1 MKRLF
6 LVFVT
11 IVFASCS
18 FDNKT
23 GIWKDASNTSLES
36 QTTKSITEN
45 KSGTRYEDIFIKN
58 QTFNEEKEINNSS
71 NIELT
76 VPVKITNW
84 LEQYA
89 IPTNNISNFSYN
101 DNKVLLLKS
110 RKLSKLSS
118 NKDFSNKKI
127 IFYKNNLIS
136 HDHKGTIFIYSLNS
150 NRKIFEYNFYKKNFK
165 NFNKEINL
173 IVNENILYA
182 ADNLGYLYALDLD
195 KKSIIW
201 AKNYGI
207 PFRSNLKYANN
218 QIFAANQD
226 NVIFSV
232 NLNTGDKN
240 WQYQTSLTFLKSD
253 FKNNFALDLI
263 NNNLFFLNTSGELY
277 SINYLTQNINWV
289 LNFKTTSLTGDTELF
304 LSHPIVIK
312 NNNLIITTEKAVI
325 SYDTL
330 TASRNWNLS
339 VEPIFKPIITANYT
353 YVISKND
360 LLICIDNINGN
371 VVWSQNIFKNT
382 KNKKIKKKFEAVADF
397 KIVNSKINVYSKN
410 GYLLSFNYSNG
421 NLIYLSRISKSGISS
436 EIVFLNDN
444 MLLIDTNNKLLKFN

>member
-1 MKRLF
+1 MKGLL
-6 LVFVT
+6 LVFIIVT
-11 IVFASCS
+11 LTSCS

-207 PFRSNLKYANN
+207 PFRSNLKLANN
-218 QIFAANQD
+218 QIFLANQD
-226 NVIFSV
+226 NVIYSI
-232 NLNTGDKN
+232 NPKTGEKN
-240 WQYQTSLTFLKSD
+240 WQFATSLTFLKSD
-253 FKNNFALDLI
+253 FENNFALDSV
-263 NNNLFFLNTSGELY
+263 NKNLFFLNTSGELY
-277 SINYLTQNINWV
+277 SINYLKKKINWI
-289 LNFKTTSLTGDTELF
+289 LNFKNSSSAGDTELF
-304 LSHPIVIK
+304 LSQPLVIK
-312 NNNLIITTEKAVI
+312 NDNLIVTTKKSI
-325 SYDTL
+325 LSYNTL
-330 TASRNWNLS
+330 TASKNWNFS
-339 VEPIFKPIITANYT
+339 SEPIFKPIITLNNT
-353 YVISKND
+353 YAILTKD
-360 LLICIDNINGN
+360 LLICLDNASGN
-371 VVWSQNIFKNT
+371 VIWSKKIFK
-382 KNKKIKKKFEAVADF
+382 KIENKKIKKKFGHIADF
-397 KIVNSKINVYSKN
+397 KIVNSQITIYSKN
-410 GYLLSFNYSNG
+410 GYQMSFNPSNG
-421 NLIYLSRISKSGISS
+421 DLISSDRINKSGIAS
-436 EIVFLNDN
+436 EVFFLDDK
-444 MLLIDTNNKLLKFN
+444 MLFVDHKNKLLKFN

>member
-165 NFNKEINL
+165 NFNKVINL
-173 IVNENILYA
+173 IINENVLYA
-182 ADNLGYLYALDLD
+182 ADNLGYIYALNLD
-195 KKSIIW
+195 DNSIIW

-207 PFRSNLKYANN
+207 PFRSNLKFVNN
-218 QIFAANQD
+218 QIFLANQD
-226 NVIFSV
+226 NVIYSV
-232 NLNTGDKN
+232 NSNTGEKN
-240 WQYQTSLTFLKSD
+240 WQFATSLTFLKSS
-253 FKNNFALDLI
+253 FENNFALDLI

-277 SINYLTQNINWV
+277 SINYLTQNINWII
-289 LNFKTTSLTGDTELF
+289 NFKNSSLVGDTELF

-312 NNNLIITTEKAVI
+312 NNNLIITTEKAI
-325 SYDTL
+325 LSYNAL
-330 TASRNWNLS
+330 TSLRNWNLS
-339 VEPIFKPIITANYT
+339 AEPIFKPIITSNYT
-353 YVISKND
+353 YIVLKND
-360 LLICIDNINGN
+360 LLICIENTNGN
-371 VVWSQNIFKNT
+371 VVWSRNIFSNLEY
-382 KNKKIKKKFEAVADF
+382 KIKKKFKLIVDF
-397 KIVNSKINVYSKN
+397 KIVNNEINIYYKN
-410 GYLLSFNYSNG
+410 GNLLSFNYGDGKLNQM
-421 NLIYLSRISKSGISS
+421 SRISKKGISS
-436 EIVFLNDN
+436 EIVFLDDN
-444 MLLIDTNNKLLKFN
+444 MLFIDKNNKLLKFN